1 MRKKNGLR
9 KFQGMGKKNTDRRVT
24 NLGL

>member
-9 KFQGMGKKNTDRRVT
+9 KFQGMGKKNKDRRVT
-24 NLGL
+24 NIGL